1 MRLIE
6 ARLALPMKM
15 LSGLDGLF
23 LHLET
28 AETPMHV
35 ASLSLLELP
44 KDYRGDFLADV
55 KRLYARRIP
64 LVPALSRQLR
74 EEPLQFANPAWVQ
87 ADDIDLDY
95 HIRRVV
101 LPKPGT
107 RAQLEACVA
116 QLHTVPLDRTRP
128 LWTVTIIEGL
138 PKRQVGYY
146 TSIHHAVLDGQA
158 AVEMVKALYDV
169 TPKPRRVARRPVEE
183 ASVQAE
189 HPSPGDLIAGA
200 LRHDVAQVA
209 KFVRLLPEITRAVAA
224 SWRAA
229 PDDTSGGSSAPALPS
244 FAPRTPLNVAI
255 TGERAFAAVSIPLA
269 EVQHVAAVQQC
280 TVNDVVLAICA
291 GALRRYLG
299 HHGGVPEQA
308 LIAGIPISL
317 REQGDTEYT
326 TQATAARV
334 SLATD
339 IADPVRRLHAIRD
352 SASAAKAAIARTKSI
367 RPTDFPTLGMPW
379 LLQGLASLYER
390 SHLANVA
397 PMPFNL
403 VISNIRGPSVPLYFA
418 GARMVDYWPV
428 SIVGHGLGVN
438 ITVESY
444 AGALGFGVIAAS
456 NAVRDPRQLADGL
469 VAAHAQLLS
478 RCGGLK
484 AA

>member
-1 MRLIE
+1 
-6 ARLALPMKM
+6 MKM

-44 KDYRGDFLADV
+44 QGYRGDFLADV
-55 KRLYARRIP
+55 KRLYAARLP

-87 ADDIDLDY
+87 ADEVDLDH

-107 RAQLEACVA
+107 RAQLEACIA
-116 QLHTVPLDRTRP
+116 ELHSVPLDRTRP
-128 LWTVTIIEGL
+128 LWTVTLIEGL

-158 AVEMVKALYDV
+158 AVEMVKALYDL
-169 TPKPRRVARRPVEE
+169 TPKPRRVTRNAPAAAVLHG
-183 ASVQAE
+183 E
-189 HPSPGDLIAGA
+189 HPWPGALIAGA
-200 LRHDVAQVA
+200 LRHDVAQYA
-209 KFVRLLPEITRAVAA
+209 KFVRLLPEITRTIAA
-224 SWRAA
+224 SWRAGTSDA
-229 PDDTSGGSSAPALPS
+229 PGKTAPVVPS
-244 FAPRTPLNVAI
+244 FGPKTPFNVAI
-255 TGERAFAAVSIPLA
+255 TAERAFAAVSIPLE
-269 EVQHVAAVQQC
+269 EVQHIASVQQA
-280 TVNDVVLAICA
+280 TVNDVVLALCA

-299 HHGGVPEQA
+299 HHGGVPGQA
-308 LIAGIPISL
+308 LIAAIPISL
-317 REQGDTEYT
+317 RAPGDTEYT
-326 TQATAARV
+326 TQATMARV

-352 SASAAKAAIARTKSI
+352 SASKAKAATGRTRAI
-367 RPTDFPTLGMPW
+367 LPTDFPTLGLPW
-379 LLQGLASLYER
+379 LLHGLASLYER
-390 SHLANVA
+390 SQLANLA
-397 PMPFNL
+397 PMPFN
-403 VISNIRGPSVPLYFA
+403 VVVSNIRGPSVPLWFA
-418 GARMVDYWPV
+418 GARMVGYWPV

-456 NAVRDPRQLADGL
+456 DAVRDPRQIADGL
-469 VAAHAQLLS
+469 VAAHAQLLK
-478 RCGGLK
+478 RCGRAK

>member
-1 MRLIE
+1 
-6 ARLALPMKM
+6 MKM

-28 AETPMHV
+28 VETPMHV

-44 KDYRGDFLADV
+44 KGYRGDFLADV
-55 KRLYARRIP
+55 KRLYAARIP
-64 LVPALSRQLR
+64 LVPALSRQLA

-95 HIRRVV
+95 HIRHVV

-116 QLHTVPLDRTRP
+116 QLHAVPLDRTRP

-146 TSIHHAVLDGQA
+146 TSIHHAVLDGEA
-158 AVEMVKALYDV
+158 AVAMVKALYDV
-169 TPKPRRVARRPVEE
+169 TPRPRSVARTSGAPAVGH
-183 ASVQAE
+183 AE
-189 HPSPGDLIAGA
+189 HPSPVDLIEGA
-200 LRHDVAQVA
+200 LRHDVAQVV
-209 KFVRLLPEITRAVAA
+209 KFVRLLPEIARAVTAP
-224 SWRAA
+224 WRAA
-229 PDDTSGGSSAPALPS
+229 PEDTSSGSAPSLPS
-244 FAPRTPLNVAI
+244 FAPRTPLNVAV
-255 TGERAFAAVSIPLA
+255 TRDRAFATASIPLA
-269 EVQHVAAVQQC
+269 EVQQIAQVQQC

-291 GALRRYLG
+291 GALRRYLA

-308 LIAGIPISL
+308 LIAGIPMSL
-317 REQGDTEYT
+317 REQGDAEYT

-334 SLATD
+334 SLATG
-339 IADPVRRLHAIRD
+339 IVDPVRRLHAIHD
-352 SASAAKAAIARTKSI
+352 STCAAKAALTRTKSI

-379 LLQGLASLYER
+379 LLHGLASLYER
-390 SHLANVA
+390 SQIANVA

-403 VISNIRGPSVPLYFA
+403 VVSNIRGPSVPLYFA
-418 GARMVDYWPV
+418 GARMVGYWPV
-428 SIVGHGLGVN
+428 SIVGQGLGVN

-444 AGALGFGVIAAS
+444 AGVLGFGVVAAT
-456 NAVRDPRQLADGL
+456 NAMRDPRQLADAL
-469 VAAHAQLLS
+469 VAAHEQLLR
-478 RCGGLK
+478 RCDRAE